1 MPSETDCCTFQIL
14 DLETSHAPSVATAAG
29 YLLCYHI
36 ARSQV
41 ALKGNRHRV
50 QRTDG
55 ISELRTSAGFR
66 FYFVITCL
74 VGVTVDVGAAFEI
87 AKVNQT
93 FQPSGRFSE
102 ANSL

>member
-1 MPSETDCCTFQIL
+1 MACLGSSEAAQLIYTKNISWPPECLASSEDCACMPSETDCCTFQIL

-55 ISELRTSAGFR
+55 ISEITEHRLDSGFTS
-66 FYFVITCL
+66 
-74 VGVTVDVGAAFEI
+74 
-87 AKVNQT
+87 
-93 FQPSGRFSE
+93 
-102 ANSL
+102 